1 MVLPQTQQTKDRN
14 TAKIGQHTTLVR
26 TQYTDHSKK
35 PTIPSPRLRNDLW
48 SQKLH
53 IKWFSK
59 VAAGS
64 TEG

>member
-35 PTIPSPRLRNDLW
+35 PTIPSPRLRNDL
-48 SQKLH
+48 
-53 IKWFSK
+53 
-59 VAAGS
+59 
-64 TEG
+64 